1 MVMVSQFES
10 LKTPFVIAFAIP
22 FAFTGVIWAFYLSG
36 VTLSI
41 MSFMAVIMLIGVVVN
56 NAIVLVDYTNILR
69 ARGLPL
75 HDAIKQAGRHRL
87 RPVLMTTFTTL
98 FGMLPLAISRGEGAE
113 MWQPFGITAI
123 GGLSLST
130 LVTLVLVPIIY
141 SLFEGRTQRN
151 KGGPVR

>member
-1 MVMVSQFES
+1 
-10 LKTPFVIAFAIP
+10 
-22 FAFTGVIWAFYLSG
+22 
-36 VTLSI
+36 
-41 MSFMAVIMLIGVVVN
+41 
-56 NAIVLVDYTNILR
+56 
-69 ARGLPL
+69 
-75 HDAIKQAGRHRL
+75 
-87 RPVLMTTFTTL
+87 MTTFTTL